1 MQSQVKI
8 APSIL
13 SADFTRLGDQVEEA
27 IAAGAPYIHVDV
39 MDGHFVPNMTV
50 GPLVVSALK
59 PITARSGVIQDV
71 HLMIEKPERLIPAFI
86 QAGADLLTVQVEA
99 CTHLHRTIQM
109 IKEAGVKAG
118 VALNPATPLGS
129 LEEILPE
136 LDLVLIMSVNP
147 GFGGQTY
154 IPWSTARIARLRQ
167 MMDSRQLE
175 NIEIE
180 VDGGIKA
187 GNAAEVAAAGAT
199 VLVVGSAV
207 FNPHANVSANMAAL
221 QQALEQVG

>member
-1 MQSQVKI
+1 MLPQVKI

-13 SADFTRLGDQVEEA
+13 SADFTRLGDQVEDA

-50 GPLVVSALK
+50 GPLIVSALK

-71 HLMIEKPERLIPAFI
+71 HLMIEKPERLIPAFV
-86 QAGADLLTVQVEA
+86 QAGADILTVQVEA
-99 CTHLHRTIQM
+99 CTHLHRTVQM

-118 VALNPATPLGS
+118 VALNPATPLVS
-129 LEEILPE
+129 LDEILPE

-147 GFGGQTY
+147 GFGGQVY

-167 MMDSRQLE
+167 MMESRGLE
-175 NIEIE
+175 NIEVE

-187 GNAAEVAAAGAT
+187 GNAAEIAAAGAT

-207 FNPHANVSANMAAL
+207 FNTQASVSANMAAL
-221 QQALEQVG
+221 QQALKQVG